1 MPRITIICLVILFAA
16 GCATRQQAVE
26 LYVDAVT
33 LKENNEN
40 DKAVRK
46 LDQAI
51 KTDKRFSLA
60 YSLLGEIYEQKQ
72 DYREAAS
79 SYQAATEL
87 NPWSFKDYFSL
98 GRVYRTM
105 KDFGQAVNAYR
116 SAAQLKP
123 NNFEANLNTAKC
135 LYEVN
140 DFNQSLEYGKK
151 AERID
156 PNVGELHQLLGNIF
170 DSRKDYEQ
178 SVRSYKRALELD
190 SNNPEIMMA
199 LAVAYLRTS
208 RSEPAK
214 ELLITVTQLQPENN
228 SAWQYLGYCSLQL
241 EDVNQAIENYR
252 KAIEINSQDWE
263 AYRGLGVAYML
274 KATQEGDAALKARA
288 IELWRQSLSIKPD
301 QPRRD
306 RLIKLIEKYSK

>member
-1 MPRITIICLVILFAA
+1 
-16 GCATRQQAVE
+16 
-26 LYVDAVT
+26 
-33 LKENNEN
+33 
-40 DKAVRK
+40 
-46 LDQAI
+46 
-51 KTDKRFSLA
+51 
-60 YSLLGEIYEQKQ
+60 
-72 DYREAAS
+72 
-79 SYQAATEL
+79 
-87 NPWSFKDYFSL
+87 
-98 GRVYRTM
+98 
-105 KDFGQAVNAYR
+105 
-116 SAAQLKP
+116 
-123 NNFEANLNTAKC
+123 
-135 LYEVN
+135 
-140 DFNQSLEYGKK
+140 
-151 AERID
+151 
-156 PNVGELHQLLGNIF
+156 
-170 DSRKDYEQ
+170 
-178 SVRSYKRALELD
+178 
-190 SNNPEIMMA
+190 MMA

-263 AYRGLGVAYML
+263 AYRGLGVAYMV

>member
-1 MPRITIICLVILFAA
+1 MMLLSVA
-16 GCATRQQAVE
+16 GCASRQQAVE

-33 LKENNEN
+33 LRESNEN
-40 DKAVRK
+40 DKAIRK

-60 YSLLGEIYEQKQ
+60 YSLLGEIYEQKK
-72 DYREAAS
+72 DYPEAAS
-79 SYQAATEL
+79 SYQTATEL

-98 GRVYRTM
+98 GRVYQTM
-105 KDFGQAVNAYR
+105 REFALAVNAYR
-116 SAAQLKP
+116 SAAHLKP

-156 PNVGELHQLLGNIF
+156 PNIGELHQLLGNIY
-170 DSRKDYEQ
+170 DSRRDYEQ
-178 SVRSYKRALELD
+178 AVRSYKRALEID

-199 LAVAYLRTS
+199 LAVAYMRTN

-214 ELLITVTQLQPENN
+214 ELLTAVTRLQPENS

-274 KATQEGDAALKARA
+274 KALKDSDATLKMRA
-288 IELWRQSLSIKPD
+288 VELWRQSLSIKPD

-306 RLIKLIEKYSK
+306 RLVKLIEKYSK